1 MPEQGSQENAIPLSA
16 EQESYLEH
24 DDSHGAVTL
33 AFLVQGRLDLP
44 ALRNA
49 LAAVVARHQPLR
61 MRLTD
66 TPEGTRQV
74 FASAG
79 EPLIDELPASDGAAA
94 EKVAR
99 ELALR
104 HAELRAGG
112 PGPVRTWII
121 RWAPFEALLLVL
133 IDPLATDT
141 WGMSVFATELWI
153 CYHAAATGSGPAP
166 LKPAPRYSD
175 HVAAQRAATWAPAQH
190 DYWRQVAG
198 DYCAQAGSCARP
210 DASGDPGQPDRSDP
224 TFTLSP
230 EHQHQMAAFA
240 RAIQAPP
247 GTVELAGLL
256 LAMWACHPAPA
267 VSVWRM
273 HHGRDDA
280 ALAHAVGL
288 YHRALPLVVPV
299 RAEATL
305 TEFTQDV
312 QRRWTEALG
321 YSDMPYSTAGM
332 RRLIARAAGAGQG
345 TWPEVLLVQPNVTAT
360 ARRRGPVPIGRS
372 IKIEWRDLTVKDGSR
387 SRGSRLR
394 IIMTP
399 QNTPSGRV
407 MFSPGTIPRE
417 FAGAVLGQLER
428 LLPLFAPQNADHLV
442 GQLADQVLSLG

>member
-1 MPEQGSQENAIPLSA
+1 MPEQDSQDNAIPLSA

-24 DDSHGAVTL
+24 DDSHGAATL

-44 ALRNA
+44 SLRHA
-49 LAAVVARHQPLR
+49 LAAVVARHEPLR

-74 FASAG
+74 FGSAG
-79 EPLIDELPASDGAAA
+79 EPVIDEIPVSDGAAA
-94 EKVAR
+94 EEVAR

-112 PGPVRTWII
+112 LVPTRTWVI

-141 WGMSVFATELWI
+141 WGMSVFATDLWV
-153 CYHAAATGSGPAP
+153 CYHAAATRSGPPP

-175 HVAAQRAATWAPAQH
+175 HVAAQRAAAWAPAQH
-190 DYWRQVAG
+190 DYWQQVAG
-198 DYCAQAGSCARP
+198 DYGALADSCARP
-210 DASGDPGQPDRSDP
+210 AAPGDPGQPDRSDP

-230 EHQHQMAAFA
+230 GHQRQIAEFA

-247 GTVELAGLL
+247 GTVEMAGLL
-256 LAMWACHPAPA
+256 LAMWAWHPAPA
-267 VSVWRM
+267 VSVWRI
-273 HHGRDDA
+273 HHGRDHA
-280 ALAHAVGL
+280 ELAHAVGL

-299 RAEATL
+299 RPEATL

-312 QRRWTEALG
+312 LRRWTEAVS

-332 RRLIARAAGAGQG
+332 RQLIARAAGAGQG
-345 TWPEVLLVQPNVTAT
+345 TGPEVLLVQPTAT
-360 ARRRGPVPIGRS
+360 GQRRGPVPIGRS
-372 IKIEWRDLTVKDGSR
+372 IKIEWRDLSVKDGSR
-387 SRGSRLR
+387 SYGSRLR

-399 QNTPSGRV
+399 QDTPSARV
-407 MFSPGTIPRE
+407 MFSPGTIPPV
-417 FAGAVLGQLER
+417 FAASVLGQLER
-428 LLPLFAPQNADHLV
+428 LLPLFAPQNADQLV

>member
-1 MPEQGSQENAIPLSA
+1 VPEQDCQDNAIPLSA

-24 DDSHGAVTL
+24 DDSHGAATL
-33 AFLVQGRLDLP
+33 AFRVQGRLDLP
-44 ALRNA
+44 SLRHA
-49 LAAVVARHQPLR
+49 LAAVVARHEPLR

-74 FASAG
+74 FGSAG
-79 EPLIDELPASDGAAA
+79 EPVIHEIPVSDGAAA
-94 EKVAR
+94 EELGR

-112 PGPVRTWII
+112 LAPARTWLI

-153 CYHAAATGSGPAP
+153 CYHAAATRSGPPP

-175 HVAAQRAATWAPAQH
+175 HVAAQRAATWAPAQR
-190 DYWRQVAG
+190 DYWQQVAR
-198 DYCAQAGSCARP
+198 DYCAQADPCARP
-210 DASGDPGQPDRSDP
+210 DAPGDPGQPDRSDL

-230 EHQHQMAAFA
+230 GHQHQMAAFA

-256 LAMWACHPAPA
+256 LAMWARHPAPA
-267 VSVWRM
+267 VSVWRI

-280 ALAHAVGL
+280 ALAHAVGV

-299 RAEATL
+299 RPEATL
-305 TEFTQDV
+305 TEFTRDV
-312 QRRWTEALG
+312 LRRWTDAVG

-332 RRLIARAAGAGQG
+332 RQLIARAADAGQG
-345 TWPEVLLVQPNVTAT
+345 TGPEVLLVQPTATAT

-372 IKIEWRDLTVKDGSR
+372 IKIEWRDLTVKDGSS

-399 QNTPSGRV
+399 QDTPSARV
-407 MFSPGTIPRE
+407 MFSPGTIPPE
-417 FAGAVLGQLER
+417 FAGAVLGQLEK